1 MTRDLTV
8 GFTCQVCGAT
18 RARVVWREGRW
29 KVVRCRGCA
38 LLATWPLP
46 SEDDLEQLHDDT
58 EYYSARGM
66 GSADRDAWRGRAE
79 QVMSMVPEAAGSV
92 LDFGAGTG
100 GLVSALRDLGYQ
112 ADGVEPSPAG
122 RALALERYGVE
133 LIPSL
138 SAVGRD
144 TYAAVVMLHVLE
156 HLRDPVG
163 ELDAIR
169 ERLAPGGTLVIE
181 VPHAG
186 SVERLVP
193 SRRREILD
201 LPAHVHHFTPRT
213 LRRALTQAGFEV
225 SEVRLF
231 NIGVVEKA
239 LALRRPHEEDQ
250 EPSPARTSEPAEG
263 RERSRRPGNT
273 LRRVWRAGLAASRA
287 VLPGPMFQLIAH
299 PSSVEEGR

>member
-1 MTRDLTV
+1 MTRDLTA

-18 RARVVWREGRW
+18 RARVVRSEDPW
-29 KVVRCRGCA
+29 KVVRCRGCG

-46 SEDDLEQLHDDT
+46 SEHDLEQLHDDT

-66 GSADRDAWRGRAE
+66 GAAADREAWRGRAE
-79 QVMSMVPEAAGSV
+79 QVMNMVPEAAESV

-112 ADGVEPSPAG
+112 ADGVEPSAAG
-122 RALALERYGVE
+122 RALALDRYGVE
-133 LIPSL
+133 LIPAL
-138 SAVGRD
+138 SAVGRG

-156 HLRDPVG
+156 HLRDPIG
-163 ELDAIR
+163 ELAAIR
-169 ERLAPGGTLVIE
+169 ERLNPAGTLVIE

-186 SVERLVP
+186 SVERLIP

-213 LRRALTQAGFEV
+213 LGRALSRAGFEV

-239 LALRRPHEEDQ
+239 LELRRPVQ
-250 EPSPARTSEPAEG
+250 EHPPPPQGPAVRSG
-263 RERSRRPGNT
+263 ERKGPHGARHVVHRAWN
-273 LRRVWRAGLAASRA
+273 AGLAASRA
-287 VLPGPMFQLIAH
+287 VLPGTKFQLTAH
-299 PSSVEEGR
+299 PGSYPEP